1 MLRQERKRDEQTVPT
16 LPITEAKYCGRSTYN
31 PRTHICCSDESLV
44 EKNANC
50 GSNVYKKCS
59 QLCCGNRVYEKR
71 VTSPGNDNKYERRC
85 YGQTAEI
92 FQITETKY
100 CGRSTYNPRTH
111 ICCSD
116 KSIVEKDANC
126 GSTVYNKC
134 SQLCC
139 GNRVYEKSVK
149 SNGKIYSNL
158 ERQCNGSGTRVFFV
172 NGIELFSLFKLII
185 SLCM

>member
-158 ERQCNGSGTRVFFV
+158 ERQCNGSGTRVFLLT
-172 NGIELFSLFKLII
+172 G
-185 SLCM
+185 